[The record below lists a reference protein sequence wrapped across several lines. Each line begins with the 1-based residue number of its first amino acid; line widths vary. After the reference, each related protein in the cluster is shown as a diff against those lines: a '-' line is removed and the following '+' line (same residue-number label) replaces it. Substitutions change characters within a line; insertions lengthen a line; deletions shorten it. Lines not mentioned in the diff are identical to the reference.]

1 MYGILFS
8 AFNAMLGWVFR
19 GLVVKFVIFTILFMI
34 VSSFISYIVSSN
46 VLPNFANVQNM
57 ASSIPSSVA
66 YLFGIFQ
73 IWTGVGMIITA
84 YIARFMI
91 RRIPIIG

>member
-66 YLFGIFQ
+66 YLFQIFQ